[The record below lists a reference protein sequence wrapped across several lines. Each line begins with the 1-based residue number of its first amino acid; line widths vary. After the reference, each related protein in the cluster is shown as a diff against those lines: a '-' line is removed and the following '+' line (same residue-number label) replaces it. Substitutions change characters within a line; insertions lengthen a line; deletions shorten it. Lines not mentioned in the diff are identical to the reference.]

1 LTILT
6 AFCTLSVFADDK
18 LAIINDPDGFT
29 NVRSGQGN
37 DFSIVTTIEKDE
49 FFYCDLTT
57 NQEWVKIIALK
68 WKDSRQVEGYIHN
81 SRIQLVEKLD
91 IYIQKELLT
100 QILDKQKSLAS
111 NFQKAHK
118 SKDSLSYK
126 TTIRDLELYSEIKY
140 SPILDI
146 LPQYF
151 CSTNDTIILQ
161 RFYATMWAD
170 KGSANE
176 MSSIAIGDCF
186 ACQPDLVIGQL
197 IQLTNEEQK
206 KLIFDQIEWGL
217 LNKFDID
224 ENSKSN
230 NKEFNKLKSRLDKER
245 EK

>member
-1 LTILT
+1 MGKLKMVHYKIYFLTILT

-18 LAIINDPDGFT
+18 LAIINDPDGVT

-126 TTIRDLELYSEIKY
+126 TTVLCLFF
-140 SPILDI
+140 SP
-146 LPQYF
+146 
-151 CSTNDTIILQ
+151 LQ
-161 RFYATMWAD
+161 HGFLRAF
-170 KGSANE
+170 
-176 MSSIAIGDCF
+176 
-186 ACQPDLVIGQL
+186 
-197 IQLTNEEQK
+197 
-206 KLIFDQIEWGL
+206 
-217 LNKFDID
+217 
-224 ENSKSN
+224 
-230 NKEFNKLKSRLDKER
+230 LKSFLRGSI
-245 EK
+245 